1 MAKRNIYIPDRLY
14 NSMASEA
21 EGRGISFS
29 HACSLAFMNWLNGLK
44 RQGPTS
50 DDSAKSQSVEK
61 KDPSEIR

>member
-14 NSMASEA
+14 GSMASEA
-21 EGRGISFS
+21 ERRGISFS

-44 RQGPTS
+44 RQEPTS
-50 DDSAKSQSVEK
+50 DDSAKNQLAEK